1 MNAYMSLPKV
11 VVTAAFNQTTSL
23 PFLKMYMATPSMFM
37 ANFIIGLLD
46 KNGYNGGDLW

>member
-1 MNAYMSLPKV
+1 MVYAIPDPKDSTMLGISETYMVK
-11 VVTAAFNQTTSL
+11 
-23 PFLKMYMATPSMFM
+23 PSIFM